1 MAQGAD
7 HLAEAGL
14 VAVGGLEVVEY
25 RQPEEEA
32 AVVEC

>member
-14 VAVGGLEVVEY
+14 VAAAGPEVVEY
-25 RQPEEEA
+25 RQPEEEV